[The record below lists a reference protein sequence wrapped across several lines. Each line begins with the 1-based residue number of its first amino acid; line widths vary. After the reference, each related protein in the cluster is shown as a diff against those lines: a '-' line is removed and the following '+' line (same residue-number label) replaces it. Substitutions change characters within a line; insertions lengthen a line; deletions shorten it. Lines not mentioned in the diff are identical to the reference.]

1 MINRTYRNFGAASLR
16 VSLAVGLATV
26 SLIHGQQPPKKTE
39 GSMTDQH
46 MDEMNKRGDQAM
58 GFDHMKT
65 SHHFLLA
72 NDGGV
77 IQVESNKA
85 RDKGSSGQIRQH
97 LRHIAMM
104 FSKGDFDTPMLVHAQ
119 DPPGVEVMKQLKAEI
134 SYRFEQTR
142 RGGRVRIASTNADAI
157 KAIHDFLSFQIK
169 EHMTGD
175 AAEVV
180 K

>member
-1 MINRTYRNFGAASLR
+1 MTNKTYLHFSAAG
-16 VSLAVGLATV
+16 LAVGLATV
-26 SLIHGQQPPKKTE
+26 LVIHGQQQPKKTD
-39 GSMTDQH
+39 GSMTHQH
-46 MDEMNKRGDQAM
+46 MDEMNKRGDKAM

-65 SHHFLLA
+65 THHFLLA
-72 NDGGV
+72 NDGGA
-77 IQVESNKA
+77 IQVETNKA
-85 RDKGSSGQIRQH
+85 GDKESSGQIRQH

-104 FSKGDFDTPMLVHAQ
+104 FSNGDFDTPMFVHAQ
-119 DPPGVEVMKQLKAEI
+119 DPPGVEVMKRLKAEI

-142 RGGRVRIASTNADAI
+142 RGGRVRITSSNADAI

-175 AAEVV
+175 PLEVV